1 MIFPSLILKLFFL
14 LDMLCC
20 YELISKNKTERKNMG
35 KIAFARYED
44 KLLHTVFVNRVRCV
58 QGFLYVLCISLEPLT
73 LQPLPW
79 QSSLHL

>member
-1 MIFPSLILKLFFL
+1 
-14 LDMLCC
+14 
-20 YELISKNKTERKNMG
+20 MG